1 MSGSGSGSGEG
12 RKVVRA
18 AGVVS
23 LATLGSRLTG
33 FLRDIIVAYIF
44 GAGLAADAF
53 FVAYRLPNLLRRL
66 FAEGALT
73 VAFVPVFTD
82 ELANKGKE
90 EAFRLARAVFS
101 LLALTLLLVCLL
113 GIALAPLVV
122 RLMAP
127 GFSSQAATFE
137 LTVSLTRWCLPYIF
151 FISLAAL
158 AAGVLNSLN
167 HFFAPAASTILLNLA
182 MIACAGLLASRVE
195 PAVWSLALGV
205 IVGGLAQ
212 VVLQIPYLRRQGLT
226 LRPLWQPRLPGVG
239 RVIKL
244 MGPAAFGAAVYQ
256 VTVLINTALASLLP
270 TGSVSYLYYA
280 DRVVEFPLG
289 VFGIALATAI
299 LPSLSRQSAAGEHK
313 TLVETMGFGIRMS
326 MFIHLPAMVGLIV
339 LAEPIVHMLFG
350 RGEFGP
356 QSVLATSQALIGY
369 SLGLWA
375 YVGARTVSQA
385 FFALRDTRTPVKAG
399 AWCLLVNLGA
409 GLALMGPFAHAG
421 LAASTAISSAAN
433 MTLLLFYLRARLG
446 PLGGRRLLTSSLWML
461 LASLVMGLATAAVA
475 YLPSWGPPD
484 QALHKYLRPLAAVVV
499 GVVAYLGAAWALRLP
514 ELGELRRVATRRKA

>member
-1 MSGSGSGSGEG
+1 MASLSEG
-12 RKVVRA
+12 HKVVRA

-33 FLRDIIVAYIF
+33 FLRDIMIAYLF
-44 GAGLAADAF
+44 GAGPAADAF

-73 VAFVPVFTD
+73 AAFVPVFTD

-90 EAFRLARAVFS
+90 EAFRLARATFS
-101 LLALTLLLVCLL
+101 LLALTLLLVCVV
-113 GIALAPLVV
+113 GIVLAPWLV
-122 RLMAP
+122 RLVAP
-127 GFSSQAATFE
+127 GFASQEATFA
-137 LTVSLTRWCLPYIF
+137 LTVTLTRWCLPYIF

-182 MIACAGLLASRVE
+182 MILCAALLASRVE

-212 VVLQIPYLRRQGLT
+212 VALQMPFLRRHGLS
-226 LRPLWQPRLPGVG
+226 LRPLWQPRMPGVG
-239 RVIKL
+239 RIIKL

-256 VTVLINTALASLLP
+256 ITVLINTVLASWLP
-270 TGSVSYLYYA
+270 AGSVSYLYYA
-280 DRVVEFPLG
+280 DRIVEFPLG

-299 LPSLSRQSAAGEHK
+299 LPSLSRQSATGEHR

-339 LAEPIVHMLFG
+339 LAEPLVQLLFG

-356 QSVLATSQALIGY
+356 HSVRATALALVGY

-375 YVGARTVSQA
+375 YVGSRTVSQA
-385 FFALRDTRTPVKAG
+385 FFALKDTRTPVKAG

-409 GLALMGPFAHAG
+409 SLALMGPFAHTG
-421 LAASTAISSAAN
+421 LAAATALSSAAN
-433 MTLLLFYLRARLG
+433 MMLLLWYLRARLG
-446 PLGGRRLLTSSLWML
+446 PLGGRRLLRSSLWML
-461 LASLVMGLATAAVA
+461 LASLAMGLATAAVA
-475 YLPSWGPPD
+475 YLPSWGPED
-484 QALHKYLRPLAAVVV
+484 QALYKYLRPLAAVLV
-499 GVVAYLGAAWALRLP
+499 GVASYLGASWGLRLP
-514 ELGELRRVATRRKA
+514 EFGELKRIALGQRVV

>member
-1 MSGSGSGSGEG
+1 MANLSESH
-12 RKVVRA
+12 KVARA

-33 FLRDIIVAYIF
+33 FLRDVIIAYLF
-44 GAGLAADAF
+44 GAGPAADAF

-73 VAFVPVFTD
+73 AAFVPVFTD

-90 EAFRLARAVFS
+90 EAFRLARATFS
-101 LLALTLLLVCLL
+101 LLALALLLVCLL
-113 GIALAPLVV
+113 GITLAPLLV
-122 RLMAP
+122 RLVAP
-127 GFSSQAATFE
+127 GFTTQAATFE
-137 LTVSLTRWCLPYIF
+137 LTVTLTRWCLPYIF

-158 AAGVLNSLN
+158 GAGVLNSLN
-167 HFFAPAASTILLNLA
+167 HFFAPAASTMLLNAA
-182 MIACAGLLASRVE
+182 MIICAALLAPRVE
-195 PAVWSLALGV
+195 PAILSLALGV

-212 VVLQIPYLRRQGLT
+212 VALQMPYLRRHGLS
-226 LRPLWQPRLPGVG
+226 LRPLWQPRMPGVG
-239 RVIKL
+239 RILKL

-256 VTVLINTALASLLP
+256 ITVLINTMLASWLP

-289 VFGIALATAI
+289 IFGIALATAI
-299 LPSLSRQSAAGEHK
+299 LPSLSRHSANGEHR
-313 TLVETMGFGIRMS
+313 TLVDTMGFGIRMS

-339 LAEPIVHMLFG
+339 LAEPLVYLLFG

-356 QSVLATSQALIGY
+356 QSVHATAMALVGY

-385 FFALRDTRTPVKAG
+385 FFALKDTRTPVKAG

-409 GLALMGPFAHAG
+409 SLVLMGPFAHAG
-421 LAASTAISSAAN
+421 LAAATAVSSAAN
-433 MTLLLFYLRARLG
+433 MLLLLWYLRARLG
-446 PLGGRRLLTSSLWML
+446 LLGGRRMLVSSLWML
-461 LASLVMGLATAAVA
+461 LASLVMGLATAGVA
-475 YLPSWGPPD
+475 YLPSWGPEG
-484 QALHKYLRPLAAVVV
+484 QALHKYVRPLVAVIA
-499 GVVAYLGAAWALRLP
+499 GVVSYLAAAWALRLP
-514 ELGELRRVATRRKA
+514 ELKELMQIALGRKI